1 MAAAMKRSEA
11 LSIIVEQAKRGELVF
26 PTNVAASLKI
36 QEALD
41 DPDCSVDAAAKLV
54 LNEPLLA
61 SRVVAI
67 ANSAAYNRGND
78 VTNVKAAVGRVG
90 FRILRAIVAS
100 LVMRQ
105 LAGTSKNNQV
115 KRIMNQLWHHSA
127 QVASLSRV
135 IARRITKVDPDTA
148 MFAGIVHEVGNFYL
162 LSRVDEYP
170 ELIDFDS
177 PEEETETLELPT
189 FSDTVIER
197 EAAEAMIG
205 RAVLHSL
212 KLPQQVTESVEALW
226 YGLRAMPPETLGDTL
241 LLANELASDR
251 SPLDIHSYTEPE
263 NYTSEIDFVVGE
275 GTLSSIL
282 QESAEEVSTLTSAL
296 SI

>member
-1 MAAAMKRSEA
+1 MKRSEA
-11 LSIIVEQAKRGELVF
+11 LSIIIEQAKRGELVF
-26 PTNVAASLKI
+26 PTNVAASLKV

-41 DPDCSVDAAAKLV
+41 DPDCSIDNAAKLV

-78 VTNVKAAVGRVG
+78 VTNVKAAIGRVG

-115 KRIMNQLWHHSA
+115 KRIMNQLWQHSA

-177 PEEETETLELPT
+177 PEEETDTLELPT

-212 KLPQQVTESVEALW
+212 KLPQQVTEAVEALW

-241 LLANELASDR
+241 LLANELASSR
-251 SPLDIHSYTEPE
+251 SPLDLHSYTEPE
-263 NYTSEIDFVVGE
+263 NYTSEIDFVVGD

-282 QESAEEVSTLTSAL
+282 EESAEEVSTLTSAL